1 MILRTKDLDF
11 TTENC
16 KAGYNVQE
24 EHSNRPATDILSLVT
39 FTQRQKHA
47 STDLVFL
54 NGLWLVQQQQPG
66 PTENHGYVCENRA
79 GGPVANVQ
87 K

>member
-1 MILRTKDLDF
+1 MILRTKDCDF
-11 TTENC
+11 LTENC

-24 EHSNRPATDILSLVT
+24 EHSNRLVTDILSFVT
-39 FTQRQKHA
+39 STQHQKHA

-54 NGLWLVQQQQPG
+54 NGLWLVQQQPG

-79 GGPVANVQ
+79 GGPVANAQ